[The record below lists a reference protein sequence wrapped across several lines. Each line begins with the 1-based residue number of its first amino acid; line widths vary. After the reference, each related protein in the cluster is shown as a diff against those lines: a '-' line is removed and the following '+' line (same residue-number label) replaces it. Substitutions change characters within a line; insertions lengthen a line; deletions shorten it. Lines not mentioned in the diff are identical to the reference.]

1 MKDNGF
7 SNINNEADLDILK
20 RFLFEDLFCDDP
32 TSNSVISNN
41 VSITATIIAKEAGVF
56 AGAQEANLLAKIM
69 GVNITKC
76 IRDGEQF
83 SKDAKLLELKGSAK
97 SILALERTL
106 INLISHMSGIA
117 TVTKNIVSRI
127 HSAGLSTKIAATRKT
142 LPGLRKFEK
151 KAVIVGGGDP
161 HRNNLSSMIL
171 IKDNH
176 IQIVGNIKE
185 ALSRAKA
192 NSSFTQKI
200 EIEVNTEHQAI
211 EAAESGAD
219 IIMLDNMEPRDIKKT
234 IDKLVKRMDREKI
247 IIEASGGIT
256 SDNAIKYASTGV
268 DVISLG
274 SITNSAAP
282 IDMSLELKKNKKV
295 KKSKHN

>member
-171 IKDNH
+171 IKDSH

-234 IDKLVKRMDREKI
+234 IDKLVKRMGREKI
-247 IIEASGGIT
+247 IIEASGGIN